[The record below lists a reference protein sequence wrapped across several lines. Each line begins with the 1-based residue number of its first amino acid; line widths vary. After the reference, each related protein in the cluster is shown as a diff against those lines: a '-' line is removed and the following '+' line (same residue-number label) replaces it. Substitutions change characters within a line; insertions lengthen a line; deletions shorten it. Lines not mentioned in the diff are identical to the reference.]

1 MKVSVVLPTYNEAGN
16 IVSLVEKI
24 LSVMPTG
31 IQPEVIVVDDES
43 PDNTYKIARQ
53 KFELVR
59 EVRIFRRT
67 DDRGLAKSI
76 RYGIEQATGDY
87 VIVMDTDFTHDPAEI
102 PRIIQVGEIYDIVS
116 GSRFCAGGNMEEK
129 AHYIA
134 SFIYNL
140 ILRIIIRTQVQDN
153 LGGFFLIK
161 RKNLKL
167 LPFEKIFYGYGDYFF
182 RMIYYAEKKNYSII
196 EIPTF
201 YANRRK
207 GKSKSNFIKL
217 LFTYSCSA
225 FRLVIKK

>member
-102 PRIIQVGEIYDIVS
+102 PRMIQVGEIYDIVS